1 MVRFAWRMGLGA
13 IAAITL
19 ARVATA
25 APVLQEL
32 AGHVGAGQ
40 GVFVEAEDGTVLVS
54 QAAERAVH
62 PASVTKVA
70 TSLALLKRLGVDHR
84 FETRLVATGPVR
96 DGVVHGN
103 LRVEAGRDPF
113 LVSEGAFLML
123 QRLRAQGVEAVE
135 GRLLVHGPFLF
146 NWQPDPD
153 GKRFARTLEGE
164 DGTDAWAAM
173 AASAPGTPRLRDVAL
188 RFENRKVDRK
198 VDASGAERTLVV
210 HRSPPL
216 VHVIKSLN
224 EYSNNVFHLV
234 SEVIGGPQ
242 TVESVA
248 RESVAPAL
256 RDEIVIEN
264 GAGAGTTNRLSPR
277 AAVALLRAL
286 SREVERQGYTLTD
299 VLPVSAVD
307 PGTLVDRLTEP
318 ASYRRTIVGK
328 TGTFG
333 SVGAS
338 ALAGVLRTRR
348 YGRVAFAVL
357 NHNVPVPAARGRQ
370 DAFVRALVDATAAEP
385 WPYDQPVRPAFTTA
399 QVE

>member
-1 MVRFAWRMGLGA
+1 MARLVLIGVAALVVARSAAGA
-13 IAAITL
+13 
-19 ARVATA
+19 
-25 APVLQEL
+25 PPLQEL
-32 AGHVGAGQ
+32 ATAHVGAGQ
-40 GVFVEAEDGTVLVS
+40 GVFAEAEDGTVLVS
-54 QAAERAVH
+54 QAADRAVH

-96 DGVVHGN
+96 DGVLRGD

-123 QRLRAQGVEAVE
+123 RRLRAVSVEAVE
-135 GRLLVHGPFLF
+135 GRLVVHGPLVF

-153 GKRFARTLEGE
+153 GKRFARTLQGE
-164 DGTDAWAAM
+164 DGNEAWVAVV
-173 AASAPGTPRLRDVAL
+173 ASAPGAPRLRDAAI
-188 RFENRKVDRK
+188 RFHGRKV
-198 VDASGAERTLVV
+198 GTTGGERTIVV

-216 VHVIKSLN
+216 VHVVKSLN

-234 SEVIGGPQ
+234 SEVIGGPR

-248 RESVAPAL
+248 RESVAPEL

-286 SREVERQGYTLTD
+286 SREVERQGHALTD
-299 VLPVSAVD
+299 VLPVSGVD
-307 PGTLVDRLTEP
+307 PGTLAERLVGSP
-318 ASYRRTIVGK
+318 AYRRMVVGK

-333 SVGAS
+333 SLGAC
-338 ALAGVLRTRR
+338 ALVGVLHTGRH
-348 YGRVAFAVL
+348 GRVAFAVL
-357 NHNVPVPAARGRQ
+357 NHDVPVPEAHRRQ
-370 DAFVRALVDATAAEP
+370 DGFVRALVDATGAEP
-385 WPYDQPVRPAFTTA
+385 WPYDTPVRPAFTTA